1 MSNISENA
9 LLALQAIRVKGFA
22 TTETVSESVLLV
34 EEDVLQLLNGFAEE
48 GKVIYRE
55 NQAMWMLTPDGRSYG
70 EELLAS
76 EIDGL
81 GIRSEIENA
90 YKEFLQVNAGFLSL
104 CTDWQ
109 LRPSPEGSEEEQ
121 VINDH
126 SDSEYDSGV
135 INRLVELDNHVQPI
149 CSDLKECLE
158 RFASYGDR
166 FTYALNLV
174 LEGEV
179 DWFTKPMIESYHTVW
194 FELHENLLSTLG
206 IDRESESSAE

>member
-1 MSNISENA
+1 M
-9 LLALQAIRVKGFA
+9 
-22 TTETVSESVLLV
+22 
-34 EEDVLQLLNGFAEE
+34 
-48 GKVIYRE
+48 
-55 NQAMWMLTPDGRSYG
+55 
-70 EELLAS
+70 
-76 EIDGL
+76 
-81 GIRSEIENA
+81 
-90 YKEFLQVNAGFLSL
+90 
-104 CTDWQ
+104 
-109 LRPSPEGSEEEQ
+109 
-121 VINDH
+121 INDH

-206 IDRESESSAE
+206 IDRASESSAE

>member
-1 MSNISENA
+1 MSNISDTG

-22 TTETVSESVLLV
+22 ATEVVSESVALS
-34 EEDVLQLLNGFAEE
+34 EEETLKILNEFADE

-70 EELLAS
+70 EKLLAS
-76 EIDGL
+76 EVDSL
-81 GIRSEIENA
+81 GIRSEIDSS
-90 YKEFLQVNAGFLSL
+90 YKEFLQVNAGFLVL

-109 LRPSPEGSEEEQ
+109 LRPSPEGSDGEP

-126 SDSEYDSGV
+126 SDSEYDREV

-149 CSDLKECLE
+149 CAALKDNLE
-158 RFASYGDR
+158 RFATYGDR
-166 FTYALNLV
+166 FTYALKLV
-174 LEGEV
+174 LDGEV

-206 IDRESESSAE
+206 IDRASESSSE

>member
-1 MSNISENA
+1 MSNISENT

-22 TTETVSESVLLV
+22 TTETVSESVSLV
-34 EEDVLQLLNGFAEE
+34 EEDVFQLLNGFAEE

-109 LRPSPEGSEEEQ
+109 LIPSPEGSEEEQ

-194 FELHENLLSTLG
+194 FLSL
-206 IDRESESSAE
+206 IHI

>member
-1 MSNISENA
+1 M
-9 LLALQAIRVKGFA
+9 
-22 TTETVSESVLLV
+22 
-34 EEDVLQLLNGFAEE
+34 
-48 GKVIYRE
+48 
-55 NQAMWMLTPDGRSYG
+55 
-70 EELLAS
+70 
-76 EIDGL
+76 
-81 GIRSEIENA
+81 
-90 YKEFLQVNAGFLSL
+90 SL

-109 LRPSPEGSEEEQ
+109 LRPSPEGSEEEH
-121 VINDH
+121 VKNDH

-206 IDRESESSAE
+206 IDRASESSVE